1 MGDLKMDRLDIYET
15 LFVGTAFLFQVILII
30 HFAIRKWR
38 FQTAI
43 RYGPIVYALSLP
55 ALVISLLLM
64 LSGKTWSLWLGGF
77 LYLAWAVFGYVVE
90 YKLDIEWRSPIR
102 WPIFGPYIF
111 LYLATIMFY
120 WFPLLNIQKSLWY
133 VYAILYVISTILNL
147 SSHRASEALQ
157 PSA

>member
-1 MGDLKMDRLDIYET
+1 MGDLKMVRLDIYET

-55 ALVISLLLM
+55 ALVLSLLLM
-64 LSGKTWSLWLGGF
+64 LSGKTWSLWLSGF
-77 LYLAWAVFGYVVE
+77 LYFIWAVFGYVVD
-90 YKLDIEWRSPIR
+90 YQLDIHWRSPIL
-102 WPIFGPYIF
+102 WPIFGPYVF

-120 WFPLLNIQKSLWY
+120 WFPLANIQKPLWY
-133 VYAILYVISTILNL
+133 VYAVLYVISTILNL

>member
-1 MGDLKMDRLDIYET
+1 MVRLDIYES

-64 LSGKTWSLWLGGF
+64 LSGKNWSLWLGGF

-102 WPIFGPYIF
+102 WPIFSPYIF

-120 WFPLLNIQKSLWY
+120 WFPLLDIQKSLWY
-133 VYAILYVISTILNL
+133 VYAVLYVISTILNL
-147 SSHRASEALQ
+147 SSHRASEAPQ

>member
-1 MGDLKMDRLDIYET
+1 MVGLDIYES
-15 LFVGTAFLFQVILII
+15 LFVGTAFLFQIVLII
-30 HFAIRKWR
+30 HFALRKWR
-38 FQTAI
+38 FQTAM

-77 LYLAWAVFGYVVE
+77 LYFIWAVFGYMIE
-90 YKLDIEWRSPIR
+90 YQLEIEWRSPIR

-120 WFPLLNIQKSLWY
+120 WFPLVHIQKPLFY
-133 VYAILYVISTILNL
+133 VYAFLYVVSTILNL
-147 SSHRASEALQ
+147 SSHRVSEAPH